1 MNMAERRP
9 PPSQSFDEALG
20 DFTDGARRSEAQLH
34 RQQRHD
40 NAIIAGLSASFR
52 GSLVDAAEI
61 GSPVVLLTRR
71 GVHHRGAVVAV
82 GSDVVALAPDT
93 DGKRIL
99 IALDAIEAIR
109 GTTSASSRGADDSA
123 DGPTLGSLLDEFAH
137 DRARAAL
144 TTAGGNQVMGVLL
157 AVGTDQV
164 TIQLDGGRER
174 NSAEL
179 MTVSLAAID
188 EAVIEP

>member
-20 DFTDGARRSEAQLH
+20 DFTDAARRSEAQLQ

-40 NAIIAGLSASFR
+40 NAIIAGLSGSFH

-71 GVHHRGAVVAV
+71 GMHHRGAVVAV
-82 GSDVVALAPDT
+82 GIDVVALAPDT
-93 DGKRIL
+93 EGKRIL
-99 IALDAIEAIR
+99 IALPAIEAIR
-109 GTTSASSRGADDSA
+109 GTTSTSSRAAAESP
-123 DGPTLGSLLDEFAH
+123 DGPTLGTLLDVFAQ
-137 DRARAAL
+137 DRARVAL
-144 TTAGGNQVMGVLL
+144 TTAGGNQIMGTML
-157 AVGTDQV
+157 AVGVDQV
-164 TIQLDGGRER
+164 TIRLDGGRDR

-179 MTVSLAAID
+179 MTVSLDAID